1 MAINPLVTTNRN
13 AILALASAH
22 GVRNVRMFGSMARD
36 DAGMESDVDLLV
48 DLEVNRSLLDL
59 GALLMD
65 LQDLLGRK
73 VDIVTESS
81 VHWCI
86 RDRVLEDAVP
96 L

>member
-81 VHWCI
+81 ILGIYGIVC
-86 RDRVLEDAVP
+86 
-96 L
+96 